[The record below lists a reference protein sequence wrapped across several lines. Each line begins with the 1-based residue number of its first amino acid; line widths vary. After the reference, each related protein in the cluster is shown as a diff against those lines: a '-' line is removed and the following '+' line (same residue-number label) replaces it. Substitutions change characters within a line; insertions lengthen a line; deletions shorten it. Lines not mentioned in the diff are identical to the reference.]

1 MKKIFIRV
9 LHGKVVGFYPSR
21 PAPFMYV
28 AGDEGFMHVE
38 DFAKLK
44 YPSKKD
50 RDVYMAAK
58 GEYEEVEKLSFD
70 VMSREA
76 WAADM

>member
-1 MKKIFIRV
+1 
-9 LHGKVVGFYPSR
+9 
-21 PAPFMYV
+21 MYV
-28 AGDEGFMHVE
+28 AGVEGFVHVE

-44 YPSKKD
+44 YPSRKD